1 VHDNKNAEDF
11 NYLIYNLLILSVYNE
26 DYCTNAYVLCMFLW
40 LLVLLILKELFQLVA
55 FDFELSLFIFSLIF
69 TYYLVRIVYVVVT
82 WITIRLHQSKLC
94 HFAISFLSFFSI
106 YGFWPPLWYLQPL
119 PTYQAKD
126 LLAEPCVTL
135 DRLDYPHLFLIPRIS
150 IIWFTIFWF
159 WVYIMKIIAQT
170 LMCCVC
176 FCDCSFCYLV

>member
-1 VHDNKNAEDF
+1 LTPF
-11 NYLIYNLLILSVYNE
+11 LLS
-26 DYCTNAYVLCMFLW
+26 CTNYWKCWIRWQFW
-40 LLVLLILKELFQLVA
+40 LM
-55 FDFELSLFIFSLIF
+55 
-69 TYYLVRIVYVVVT
+69 VV
-82 WITIRLHQSKLC
+82 C

-106 YGFWPPLWYLQPL
+106 YGFWPPLWYLQAL

-126 LLAEPCVTL
+126 LLAESCVTL

-176 FCDCSFCYLV
+176 FCDCSFCWYWRNYFNCLFIITSHLNYWIQKQSLNIHIHVL